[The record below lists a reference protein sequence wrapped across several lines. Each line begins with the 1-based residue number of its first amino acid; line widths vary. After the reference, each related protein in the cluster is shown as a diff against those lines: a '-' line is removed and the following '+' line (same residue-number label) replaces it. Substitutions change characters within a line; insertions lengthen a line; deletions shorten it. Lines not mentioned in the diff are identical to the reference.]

1 MLKDITIHLI
11 DREGIFHTLSAPL
24 DMQLNLMEICKAHE
38 LPVEGTC
45 GGMAMCATC
54 QCYIESDHEL
64 PEMSYEEDGM
74 LEDVYMIR
82 KDNSRLTCQ
91 LPVTEELNELK
102 LTIAPEE

>member
-1 MLKDITIHLI
+1 MSDITLYVT
-11 DREGIFHTLSAPL
+11 DREGAEHSILAPT
-24 DMQLNLMEICKAHE
+24 DMNMNVMEALKANDF
-38 LPVEGTC
+38 PIQAVC

-64 PEMSYEEDGM
+64 PEMSYEEDVM
-74 LEDVYMIR
+74 LEDVYMLR

>member
-1 MLKDITIHLI
+1 MSDITLHVT
-11 DREGIFHTLSAPL
+11 DREGAEHSILAPT
-24 DMQLNLMEICKAHE
+24 DMSMNVMEVLKANDF
-38 LPVEGTC
+38 PIQAVC

-91 LPVTEELNELK
+91 LPVTKELNELK

>member
-1 MLKDITIHLI
+1 
-11 DREGIFHTLSAPL
+11 
-24 DMQLNLMEICKAHE
+24 
-38 LPVEGTC
+38 
-45 GGMAMCATC
+45 MAMCATC

-64 PEMSYEEDGM
+64 PEMSNEEDGM

>member
-1 MLKDITIHLI
+1 MSDITLHVT
-11 DREGIFHTLSAPL
+11 DREGVEHSILAPT
-24 DMQLNLMEICKAHE
+24 DMSMNVMEVLKANDF
-38 LPVEGTC
+38 PIQAVC

-91 LPVTEELNELK
+91 LPVTKELNELK

>member
-1 MLKDITIHLI
+1 MEVLKANDFPIQ
-11 DREGIFHTLSAPL
+11 A
-24 DMQLNLMEICKAHE
+24 
-38 LPVEGTC
+38 VC

-91 LPVTEELNELK
+91 LPVTKELNELK

>member
-1 MLKDITIHLI
+1 MSDITLHVT
-11 DREGIFHTLSAPL
+11 DREGAEHSILAPT
-24 DMQLNLMEICKAHE
+24 DMNMNVMEALKANDF
-38 LPVEGTC
+38 PIQAVC

-64 PEMSYEEDGM
+64 PEMSYEEDVM

-91 LPVTEELNELK
+91 LPVTKELNELK
-102 LTIAPEE
+102 LIIAPEE

>member
-1 MLKDITIHLI
+1 MSDITLHVT
-11 DREGIFHTLSAPL
+11 DREGAEHSILAPT
-24 DMQLNLMEICKAHE
+24 DMNMNVMEALKANDF
-38 LPVEGTC
+38 PIQAVC

-64 PEMSYEEDGM
+64 PEMSYEEDVM
-74 LEDVYMIR
+74 LEDVYMLR